1 MKTASPERATF
12 SILIPFLGAIAAL
25 GPLSNDLYVPS
36 MSLVADGL
44 GVSGA
49 AVQLTMSS
57 LLIGFSFGALIYG
70 PLSDRFGRK
79 NVLLVGLGMYAVAG
93 ALAALSPTLGWLVLA
108 RALQGFAAS
117 CGMVLSRAIIL
128 DRWRGEEA
136 SRALSWVSIFMFFTP
151 VLAPLVG
158 GYISGFGYWP
168 AIFWMQGSAGL
179 LCLLVT
185 LFMLPRARRGVAG
198 SVLASIRA
206 YGPIVKDTQA
216 LGYMLCSALGFIGVV
231 AFVSTASFV
240 FVDYYGL
247 TPQQFG
253 LSFSTVMLGGS
264 IGAYLNSH
272 YVAQVG
278 ISRMLAFGS
287 TTLAIGGVLV
297 LLSSAFGGG
306 VIGLVLAFMLY
317 VFGIGA
323 VFANTVA
330 RTLSRYPQSLG
341 AASSLFGVNQFFIG
355 GVVAALLSRV
365 TEPSPMPMAWVVAAS
380 GLACAGVWWLWLKPA
395 SAKLHDGPRKDAS
408 STGASAAEAARPAP
422 PPDGLG

>member
-1 MKTASPERATF
+1 MNEPAADRATF
-12 SILIPFLGAIAAL
+12 SILIPFLGMIAAL

-36 MSLVADGL
+36 MSLVASGL
-44 GVSGA
+44 DVSGS

-79 NVLLVGLGMYAVAG
+79 PVLCVGLSMYAIAAV
-93 ALAALSPTLGWLVLA
+93 LAALSPSLTHLVMA

-117 CGMVLSRAIIL
+117 AGMVLSRAIIL

-158 GYISGFGYWP
+158 GYVAGFDFWP
-168 AIFWMQGSAGL
+168 AVFWMQAGAGV
-179 LCLLVT
+179 LCLVVT
-185 LFMLPRARRGVAG
+185 LFMLPRVKRVVTK
-198 SVLASIRA
+198 SVFASVRA
-206 YGPIVKDTQA
+206 YGPILKDTQA

-240 FVDYYGL
+240 FVEFFGL
-247 TPQQFG
+247 TNQQFG
-253 LSFSTVMLGGS
+253 VSFSIVMLGGS
-264 IGAYLNSH
+264 IGAFANSR
-272 YVAQVG
+272 YVAQLG
-278 ISRMLAFGS
+278 ISRMLGIGA
-287 TTLAIGGVLV
+287 TTLAVGGVAV
-297 LLSSAFGGG
+297 LLSALFGGG
-306 VIGLVLAFMLY
+306 VIGLVISFMIY
-317 VFGIGA
+317 VFGIGF

-330 RTLSRYPQSLG
+330 RTLSRFPESMG

-365 TEPSPMPMAWVVAAS
+365 VEPSPMPMAWVVAVS
-380 GLACAGVWWLWLKPA
+380 GVACAAVWWLWL
-395 SAKLHDGPRKDAS
+395 
-408 STGASAAEAARPAP
+408 RPEVPVTA
-422 PPDGLG
+422 

>member
-1 MKTASPERATF
+1 MTVPATERATF

-36 MSLVADGL
+36 MSLVAAGL
-44 GVSGA
+44 GVTGPD
-49 AVQLTMSS
+49 VQLTMSS

-79 NVLLVGLGMYAVAG
+79 PILCLGLTMYAVAG
-93 ALAALSPTLGWLVLA
+93 VLAALSSTLTLLVLA

-117 CGMVLSRAIIL
+117 AGMVLSRAIIL

-158 GYISGFGYWP
+158 GWLAGFGSWP
-168 AIFWMQGSAGL
+168 AVFWMQGGAGV

-185 LFMLPRARRGVAG
+185 LFMLPRVKRPASG

-206 YGPIVKDTQA
+206 YLPIITDSQA

-240 FVDYYGL
+240 FVEYYAL
-247 TPQQFG
+247 TPQVFAVC
-253 LSFSTVMLGGS
+253 FSTVMLGGS
-264 IGAYLNSH
+264 IGAYANSH
-272 YVAQVG
+272 YVAQLG
-278 ISRMLAFGS
+278 ISRMLGFGATS
-287 TTLAIGGVLV
+287 LAVGGVAVLV
-297 LLSSAFGGG
+297 SSLLGGG
-306 VIGLVLAFMLY
+306 VAGLVISFMVY
-317 VFGIGA
+317 VFGLGF

-330 RTLSRYPQSLG
+330 RTLSRFPTSMG

-355 GVVAALLSRV
+355 GIVAALLSRV
-365 TEPSPMPMAWVVAAS
+365 VEPSPMPMAWVVAVS
-380 GLACAGVWWLWLKPA
+380 GVACASVWWLWLKP
-395 SAKLHDGPRKDAS
+395 KLPVKV
-408 STGASAAEAARPAP
+408 
-422 PPDGLG
+422 